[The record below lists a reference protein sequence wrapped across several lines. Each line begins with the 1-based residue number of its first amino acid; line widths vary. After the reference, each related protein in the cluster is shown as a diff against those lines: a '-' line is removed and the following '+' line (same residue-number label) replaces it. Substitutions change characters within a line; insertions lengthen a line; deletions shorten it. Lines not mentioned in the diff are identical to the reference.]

1 MKKKSMKNESY
12 YLYLDGG
19 SIQLRPCNAMITEIW
34 NTLTNGHDE
43 TKVYLIDPA
52 LNRFKNINAY
62 VPTFVFNSIDGIIKH
77 YKADIEGDLS
87 NRLHSVLAK
96 MALYF
101 AMNPLG
107 VIADEAPI
115 KFLCYNKIQKDI
127 ITKTFADY
135 ANFNAEQ
142 SFIIK

>member
-1 MKKKSMKNESY
+1 
-12 YLYLDGG
+12 
-19 SIQLRPCNAMITEIW
+19 
-34 NTLTNGHDE
+34 
-43 TKVYLIDPA
+43 
-52 LNRFKNINAY
+52 
-62 VPTFVFNSIDGIIKH
+62 
-77 YKADIEGDLS
+77 
-87 NRLHSVLAK
+87 

-135 ANFNAEQ
+135 ANFDAEQ